1 MKPIFYHLINAA
13 IAGGLV
19 TLGSLSTIFTA
30 DPTPKEILL
39 GFIIGLI
46 AGLIIFL
53 NKFNDWFNTQ
63 DPDCQ
68 KLFQFI

>member
-1 MKPIFYHLINAA
+1 MIINNRLDKAFGPVGTT
-13 IAGGLV
+13 AGI
-19 TLGSLSTIFTA
+19 SLF
-30 DPTPKEILL
+30 
-39 GFIIGLI
+39 I